1 MEKVWVVT
9 IEEVCEFESRYTA
22 PSVFRKEED
31 ARAYFEKMKA
41 EFRAEYAVDFDDEW
55 EQNIFETEKY
65 TEVEIYSDRSYAS
78 DHCIIRISKVDLE

>member
-22 PSVFRKEED
+22 PSVFRSEG
-31 ARAYFEKMKA
+31 AAFAYFEKMKA
-41 EFRAEYAVDFDDEW
+41 EFRSEYEVYFDNEW
-55 EQNIFETEKY
+55 EQNFFETERY
-65 TEVEIYSDRSYAS
+65 VEVEIYSEKSYAS

>member
-41 EFRAEYAVDFDDEW
+41 EFRAEYVVDFDDEW